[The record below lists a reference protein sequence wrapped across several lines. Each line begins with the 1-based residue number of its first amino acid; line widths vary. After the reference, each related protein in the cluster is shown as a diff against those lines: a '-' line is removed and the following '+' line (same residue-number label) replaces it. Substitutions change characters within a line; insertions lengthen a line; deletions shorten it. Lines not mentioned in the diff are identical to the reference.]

1 MSVSIAK
8 VTKVLEK
15 DPNILRQIVKVADI
29 LEIPPAESQQLINLY
44 NNGNK
49 PVYELLRDFL
59 IIWVGR
65 QDSSRATIGSLATL
79 LEHDGFRAAAGKV
92 NCQMFSILVFF
103 CGLRLN
109 GIK

>member
-1 MSVSIAK
+1 MSVGIAN

-15 DPNILRQIVKVADI
+15 DPNIFNQLVKVADI
-29 LEIPPAESQQLINLY
+29 LEIPPAESRQWINLY

-65 QDSSRATIGSLATL
+65 QGLSRATIGSLSTL
-79 LEHDGFRAAAGKV
+79 LEQDGFRAVAGKV
-92 NCQMFSILVFF
+92 NYQMLSISF
-103 CGLRLN
+103 
-109 GIK
+109 